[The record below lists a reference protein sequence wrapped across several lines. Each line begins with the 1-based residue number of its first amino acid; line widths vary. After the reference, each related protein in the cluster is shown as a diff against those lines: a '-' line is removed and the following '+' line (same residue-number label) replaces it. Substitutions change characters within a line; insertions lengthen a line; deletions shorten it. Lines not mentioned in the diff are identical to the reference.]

1 MEISK
6 EIIDNWLFDGSE
18 TCCKFCCYRDDC
30 CHGVRCYG
38 GAPLYP
44 YCAENDDTD
53 NIDYDEVLDYLE
65 ENMKEI
71 FFKLGIEIEKVI
83 FNDPATIVIWS
94 NGDKTV
100 VKCQPGDT
108 FDKEKGIAL
117 AVTKYV
123 FGNKSKYNEII
134 KKFANLEA

>member
-1 MEISK
+1 MNNNTMK
-6 EIIDNWLFDGSE
+6 ERLKNEKMFYVGTRFDNNDLFDAMI
-18 TCCKFCCYRDDC
+18 
-30 CHGVRCYG
+30 YG
-38 GAPLYP
+38 LAPLK
-44 YCAENDDTD
+44 N
-53 NIDYDEVLDYLE
+53 
-65 ENMKEI
+65 
-71 FFKLGIEIEKVI
+71 KLKSIPDIEKVI

-100 VKCQPGDT
+100 VRCQPGDT

>member
-6 EIIDNWLFDGSE
+6 EIVDNWLFDGSE
-18 TCCKFCCYRDDC
+18 TCCEFCCYRDNC

-38 GAPLYP
+38 DVPFYP

-71 FFKLGIEIEKVI
+71 FFKLGIEIKKVI

-134 KKFANLEA
+134 KKFVNLEA